1 MGLGTFLLEF
11 FIPISELFLPIIPGD
26 VFPYFFGKEL
36 GGKPVIMFQTSLFAA
51 FLITTTACFF
61 GPYLIIRNLSLIGDG
76 LAHVSFGGIA
86 IAIVMGYAPL
96 ALEFALFFSISSA
109 ILIYGLQSR
118 EILTGDTAIA
128 IFLTGMLAL
137 GLVVLQILGGGITS
151 DIHGYLFGN
160 VLLISN
166 NHLDKITLICVISF
180 ILLMIIRR
188 GLLAMTL
195 DPLAARVQGLP
206 VHLIGLLFSIITAA
220 VVVSMVKMVG
230 AVLVTALLVTPA
242 ATGKLIG
249 GSFRSCLI
257 WSQVFGFTSV
267 LLGLYFSSEMG
278 TGTGTM
284 IALVAAIVFA
294 IVLISQNLFKF
305 ILRSTDNY

>member
-1 MGLGTFLLEF
+1 MGLGTILLQF

-36 GGKPVIMFQTSLFAA
+36 GGQPVIMFQTSLFAA
-51 FLITTTACFF
+51 FMITITACFF

-86 IAIVMGYAPL
+86 IAIVMGYSPL

-109 ILIYGLQSR
+109 ILIYELQSR

-137 GLVVLQILGGGITS
+137 GLVILQIFGGGITS
-151 DIHGYLFGN
+151 NIHGYLFGN

-166 NHLDKITLICVISF
+166 DHLDKIALICVISF

-206 VHLIGLLFSIITAA
+206 VHAIGLLFSIITAA

-305 ILRSTDNY
+305 IIRSNDNY

>member
-1 MGLGTFLLEF
+1 MGLGTLLLEF

-36 GGKPVIMFQTSLFAA
+36 GGQPVILFQTSLFAA
-51 FLITTTACFF
+51 FLITATACFF

-86 IAIVMGYAPL
+86 IAIVMGYSTL

-109 ILIYGLQSR
+109 ILIYELQSR

-137 GLVVLQILGGGITS
+137 GLVVLQVLGGGITS

-195 DPLAARVQGLP
+195 DPLAARVQGIP
-206 VHLIGLLFSIITAA
+206 CSCNWSLIQYHYCCYCSRYGENGWSCARHSIISDTCCNCQINWRKFPFIFNLVSNFWIYFCASG
-220 VVVSMVKMVG
+220 VVF
-230 AVLVTALLVTPA
+230 L
-242 ATGKLIG
+242 
-249 GSFRSCLI
+249 FRDGYRNWYNDCFSCSNCI
-257 WSQVFGFTSV
+257 CNST
-267 LLGLYFSSEMG
+267 YFS
-278 TGTGTM
+278 
-284 IALVAAIVFA
+284 
-294 IVLISQNLFKF
+294 KF
-305 ILRSTDNY
+305 IQKFSRSNDNY